1 MFPMKKVLIILL
13 TILSLDSHGRFF
25 ISPGVS
31 LTQPHQTEE
40 LNSRGEELV
49 DFKTGLG
56 LELDIEVI
64 IWGPFSLNIGG
75 TWRGGEATS
84 QYDYSNPDN
93 PLDTAQMENLKTNYS
108 SITGMGGGRLRFINL
123 KKIKSYI
130 GAGISQGTLHLSFD
144 ENRFILN
151 NGDKVGYQ
159 EKEDQ
164 SFSGHY
170 MELGLEILSGEG
182 GSLRISGRKTEMK
195 SKAFEAL
202 GRRKISTTPVQV
214 SIQYVHPIKW

>member
-1 MFPMKKVLIILL
+1 MSHMKKVLIILL
-13 TILSLDSHGRFF
+13 TILSLDCYGRFF

-49 DFKTGLG
+49 SFKTGLG
-56 LELDIEVI
+56 LELDVEVV
-64 IWGPFSLNIGG
+64 IWGPLSFNIGG
-75 TWRGGEATS
+75 TWRGGEAIA

-93 PLDTAQMENLKTNYS
+93 PLDTAQVENLKTNYS
-108 SITGMGGGRLRFINL
+108 TIIGMAGGRLRFINL
-123 KKIKSYI
+123 KKIKSFV
-130 GAGISQGTLHLSFD
+130 GAGVSQGTIHLSFD

-164 SFSGHY
+164 ALTGHY
-170 MELGLEILSGEG
+170 MEIGLEILSGEG
-182 GSLRISGRKTEMK
+182 GSLRISGRKAKIVSEVFD
-195 SKAFEAL
+195 SL
-202 GRRKISTTPVQV
+202 GQRKISTNPVQV